1 MKHTLPL
8 VAAIF
13 FLMLLFSC
21 KPIETDSNATIEVLA
36 TFSEL
41 QAIINAE
48 GHEVTVVN
56 FWSTTC
62 APCLKEMPHFNELE
76 TAYRDKKVKILLVS
90 LEKAKRLDSHI
101 YPFVAKLKI
110 IPEVVVLTDP
120 NYNVWTD
127 EIDTSWYGALPATL
141 ILRGDQRNFR
151 FGSYKTYEELKADVD
166 KVLMH

>member
-1 MKHTLPL
+1 MKYTLPL
-8 VAAIF
+8 VAVG

-21 KPIETDSNATIEVLA
+21 KPIETDPNASIEVLE

-41 QAIINAE
+41 QAMINE
-48 GHEVTVVN
+48 RDHGVMVLN

-62 APCLKEMPHFNELE
+62 APCLKEMPHFNKLE
-76 TAYRDKKVKILLVS
+76 AAYSDKKVRILLVS
-90 LEKAKRLDSHI
+90 LEKATRLDSHI
-101 YPFVAKLKI
+101 YQFVKRLGI

-127 EIDTSWYGALPATL
+127 NIDTSWFGALPATL
-141 ILRGDQRNFR
+141 ILKGDQRNFR

-166 KVLMH
+166 KVLTN

>member
-1 MKHTLPL
+1 MKYTLPML
-8 VAAIF
+8 AIG
-13 FLMLLFSC
+13 FLMLILTC
-21 KPIETDSNATIEVLA
+21 KPIETDPNATIEVLE

-41 QAIINAE
+41 QAMMDDE
-48 GHEVTVVN
+48 DHEVTVLN

-76 TAYRDKKVKILLVS
+76 TAYRDKKVKIILVS

-110 IPEVVVLTDP
+110 KPEVVILTDP

-127 EIDTSWYGALPATL
+127 EIDTSWFGALPATL
-141 ILRGDQRNFR
+141 IFKGEQRNFR
-151 FGSYKTYEELKADVD
+151 FGSYKTYEELKVDVE
-166 KVLMH
+166 KVLAN

>member
-1 MKHTLPL
+1 MKYTLPL
-8 VAAIF
+8 VAVG
-13 FLMLLFSC
+13 FLILMFSC
-21 KPIETDSNATIEVLA
+21 KPIETDPNATIEVLE
-36 TFSEL
+36 TFLEL
-41 QAIINAE
+41 QAMIND
-48 GHEVTVVN
+48 GNHELTVIN

-76 TAYRDKKVKILLVS
+76 TAYRNKKVKILLVS
-90 LEKAKRLDSHI
+90 LEKAKRLDTHI
-101 YPFVAKLKI
+101 YPFVGKLGI

-141 ILRGDQRNFR
+141 ILKGDQRNFR

-166 KVLMH
+166 KVLTN

>member
-1 MKHTLPL
+1 MKYTLPL
-8 VAAIF
+8 VATG

-21 KPIETDSNATIEVLA
+21 KPIETDPNATIEVLE

-41 QAIINAE
+41 QAMINDE
-48 GHEVTVVN
+48 NHELTVIN

-76 TAYRDKKVKILLVS
+76 TAYPDKKVKIILVS
-90 LEKAKRLDSHI
+90 LEKAKRLDTYI
-101 YPFVAKLKI
+101 YPFVKKLGI

-127 EIDTSWYGALPATL
+127 HIDKNWNGALPATL
-141 ILRGDQRNFR
+141 ILNGDQRNFR
-151 FGSYKTYEELKADVD
+151 FGSYKTYEELKADVE
-166 KVLMH
+166 KVLTN